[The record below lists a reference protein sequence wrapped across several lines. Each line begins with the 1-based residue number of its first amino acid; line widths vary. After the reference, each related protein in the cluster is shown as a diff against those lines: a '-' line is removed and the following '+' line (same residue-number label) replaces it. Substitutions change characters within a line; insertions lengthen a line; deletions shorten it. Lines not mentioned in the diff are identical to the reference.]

1 MLLAHRGGHGKSMG
15 WIGACAK
22 CMYRGSYTLDRTEGF
37 RYGDDGSLTLTV
49 TSDRPAN
56 PEAAANW
63 LPAPDGPLT
72 VVVRGYGGTAG

>member
-1 MLLAHRGGHGKSMG
+1 
-15 WIGACAK
+15 
-22 CMYRGSYTLDRTEGF
+22 MYRGSYTLDRTEGF

-72 VVVRGYGGTAG
+72 VVVRGYGGDSRMTTGTYTLPPLDPNER